1 VPRVNVLLIGMDSG
15 IGRNTLLSDTMIVVS
30 LDPVG
35 KTVSMASIPR
45 DMVDVP
51 LPDGRSF
58 RGKINSLVSYAH
70 WHPGKFPGAKDG
82 QSVLAA
88 ALGTLLNLKIDA
100 WAQVNLPGFVSL
112 VDAVGGVNIN
122 VTDGFCDPRYKEYGI
137 KGFNITPGR
146 YHMDGEEALAYARVR
161 KATGES
167 DFTRAGRQQEVI
179 ASLRDKMV
187 HGAFLDNP
195 SRFLRS
201 IGQTITTNI
210 RPSFIADYIATASDI
225 GRNDVF
231 RVVIDHPLVKA
242 GYDVRGSIQI
252 PQVKKI
258 RALAA
263 NLFTPTGVRPK
274 GFDTMPDA
282 GSGPTKSASKS
293 STCGIAPKPRP
304 TAKPTPKP
312 TPKPTH
318 KPTPKPTPTPE
329 PSPSEAASPADES
342 PPSDG

>member
-1 VPRVNVLLIGMDSG
+1 VNVLLIGMDSG

-51 LPDGRSF
+51 LPDGRKF
-58 RGKINSLVSYAH
+58 RGKINSLVSYAR

-88 ALGTLLNLKIDA
+88 ALGTLLDLKIDS

-112 VDAVGGVNIN
+112 VDAVNGVNIN

-179 ASLRDKMV
+179 AALRDKMV
-187 HGAFLDNP
+187 RGAFLDNP

-210 RPSFIADYIATASDI
+210 RPSFIADYIGIASDI
-225 GRNDVF
+225 GRKDVF
-231 RVVIDHPLVKA
+231 RVVIDHPLVKS
-242 GYDVRGSIQI
+242 GYDVRGSIQV

-263 NLFTPTGVRPK
+263 RLFTPTGVRPK

-282 GSGPTKSASKS
+282 GSGPTKSASNS
-293 STCGIAPKPRP
+293 STGRIQPKPRGTP
-304 TAKPTPKP
+304 KSPPKPAAKPTKPPKATPKP
-312 TPKPTH
+312 TA
-318 KPTPKPTPTPE
+318 E
-329 PSPSEAASPADES
+329 PSPSEAA
-342 PPSDG
+342 PSDENPPAAGG